1 VPGIAQSV
9 NRSVFFVFRFDTF
22 HRKGWK
28 MGPGARFDP
37 NLPKKGS
44 RTHFP
49 VEVTQVSA
57 KAENTTWDVV
67 CDEPV

>member
-1 VPGIAQSV
+1 
-9 NRSVFFVFRFDTF
+9 
-22 HRKGWK
+22 